1 MCIVLCIWSGSDD
14 VLIGTE
20 WMEWYDDNVR
30 SAHDVPTFSIDKGRE
45 RSEIVVV
52 DHTHTQ
58 GAENKIKV
66 EHRRMNMK

>member
-1 MCIVLCIWSGSDD
+1 
-14 VLIGTE
+14 
-20 WMEWYDDNVR
+20 MEWYDDNVR
-30 SAHDVPTFSIDKGRE
+30 SAHDVPRFSKDKGRE

>member
-1 MCIVLCIWSGSDD
+1 
-14 VLIGTE
+14 
-20 WMEWYDDNVR
+20 MEWYDDNVR